1 MATYTMRIIGREKE
15 IQKLDSLLESKE
27 ADFLAIY
34 GRRRIGKTF
43 LIEQHFKKQL
53 CFQLVGQKDGT
64 LREQLRNFD
73 HALGKRSRKKRH
85 CPGSWQ
91 EAFQQLEAHLRTLSG
106 KSKRVVFL
114 DELPWL
120 ASPRSRF
127 LQALDHFWN
136 SFLAKDPRF
145 ILVVCGS
152 AASWMI
158 AKVINQKGGL
168 HNRIT
173 SRIKLEP
180 FTVAESERFLKARG
194 VKLTQYDQLTLA
206 AVMGGV
212 PHYLKEVESGQSAV
226 QAIDAT
232 CFQKAGLLRDE
243 FNRLYHSLFDHS
255 QRHIDLVR
263 ELARHPQG
271 LTRMDL
277 TKVYKTGGR
286 LSNTLSELEEAG
298 FISIVNPFGKSER
311 DAIYRLTDE
320 YSLFYLKWIE
330 GKAGTGSFAKKFNT
344 PAWRAWS
351 GYAFE
356 SIALKHIRHIISGLG
371 IAKIETQHCSWVHRP
386 NKTFPKGAQV
396 DLLIDRADR
405 SINLIEIK
413 FSEGPYTINKAYAEE
428 LRRKIQVF
436 KDVTGTKKNVF
447 LTFLTTHG
455 LTENAYATELVDA
468 SITADCLFQLP
479 T

>member
-1 MATYTMRIIGREKE
+1 MKLIGREEE
-15 IQKLDSLLESKE
+15 IRKLDRLLKSKE
-27 ADFLAIY
+27 PEFLALY

-43 LIEQHFKKQL
+43 LIEQHFKRQL

-64 LREQLRNFD
+64 LKEQLDNFD
-73 HALGKRSRKKRH
+73 QALGKHSRKKRS

-91 EAFQQLEAHLRTLSG
+91 EAFQQLEGHLRTLTG
-106 KSKRVVFL
+106 RSKRVIFL

-120 ASPRSRF
+120 AGPRSRF
-127 LQALDHFWN
+127 IPALDHFWN
-136 SFLAKDPRF
+136 SFISKNPRF

-158 AKVINQKGGL
+158 AKIINEKGGL

-180 FTVAESERFLKARG
+180 FSIGDSERFLRARG

-206 AVMGGV
+206 TVMGGV
-212 PHYLKEVESGQSAV
+212 PHYLKEVEAGHSAV
-226 QAIDAT
+226 QAINAA
-232 CFQKAGLLRDE
+232 CFQKTGLLRDE
-243 FNRLYHSLFDHS
+243 FDRLYSSLFDHS
-255 QRHIDLVR
+255 DRHVELVR

-271 LTRMDL
+271 LTRMHL

-286 LSNTLSELEEAG
+286 LSDTLTELEEAG
-298 FISIVNPFGKSER
+298 FISIINPFGKSQR
-311 DAIYRLTDE
+311 DAIYRLADE

-330 GKAGTGSFAKKFNT
+330 GKVGTGSFVNKFNT

-351 GYAFE
+351 GYALE
-356 SIALKHIRHIISGLG
+356 SITLKHIRHIKAELG
-371 IAKIETQHCSWVHRP
+371 IAQLETQHSSWVHRP
-386 NKTFPKGAQV
+386 NKTFPKGAQI

-413 FSEGPYTINKAYAEE
+413 FSEGPFTINKSYAEE
-428 LRRKIQVF
+428 LRRKLQVF
-436 KDVTGTKKNVF
+436 KDVTDTKKNVF

-455 LTENAYATELVDA
+455 LTQNAHAKELADV
-468 SITADCLFQLP
+468 SITTDCFFK
-479 T
+479 

>member
-1 MATYTMRIIGREKE
+1 MATYMMRLIGREEE
-15 IQKLDSLLESKE
+15 IQKLNRLLVSKE
-27 ADFLAIY
+27 AEFLAIY

-53 CFQLVGQKDGT
+53 CFQLVGQKEGT
-64 LREQLRNFD
+64 LKEQLGNFD
-73 HALGKRSRKKRH
+73 HALGKHCRKKRE

-91 EAFQQLEAHLRTLSG
+91 EAFQQLEAYLRTLSG
-106 KSKRVVFL
+106 RGKRVVFF

-120 ASPRSRF
+120 SSPRSRF

-136 SFLAKDPRF
+136 SFLGKDPKF

-158 AKVINQKGGL
+158 AKIINQKGGL

-180 FTVAESERFLKARG
+180 FTLAESEQFLKARG
-194 VKLTQYDQLTLA
+194 IKLTQYDQLTLA
-206 AVMGGV
+206 TVMGGV
-212 PHYLKEVESGQSAV
+212 PHYLKEVEPGQSAV
-226 QAIDAT
+226 QAIDAA
-232 CFQKAGLLRDE
+232 CFRKVGLLRDE
-243 FNRLYHSLFDHS
+243 FNRLYRSLFDHPE
-255 QRHIDLVR
+255 RHIDLVR

-271 LTRMDL
+271 LTRIDL
-277 TKVYKTGGR
+277 TSVYKTGGR
-286 LSNTLSELEEAG
+286 LSSTLSELEEAG
-298 FISIVNPFGKSER
+298 FIRTVTPFGKSQR
-311 DAIYRLTDE
+311 DAVYLLTDE

-330 GKAGTGSFAKKFNT
+330 GKPGTGSFAKKFNT

-356 SIALKHIRHIISGLG
+356 SIALKHIKHIKERLG
-371 IAKIETQHCSWVHRP
+371 VAQIETQHCSWVHRP
-386 NKTFPKGAQV
+386 TKTFPKGAQV

-413 FSEGPYTINKAYAEE
+413 FSEGPYTINKAYASE

-447 LTFLTTHG
+447 LTFLTTHD
-455 LTENAYATELVDA
+455 LAENAYAKELIDV
-468 SITADCLFQLP
+468 SITSECLFQSII
-479 T
+479 

>member
-1 MATYTMRIIGREKE
+1 MKLIGREDE
-15 IQKLDSLLESKE
+15 TLKLDRLLESKDPE
-27 ADFLAIY
+27 FLAIY

-43 LIEQHFKKQL
+43 LIEQHFKRQL

-64 LREQLRNFD
+64 LKEQLSNFD
-73 HALGKRSRKKRH
+73 QALGKRSRKKRD

-91 EAFQQLEAHLRTLSG
+91 EAFQQLEAHLSTLSG
-106 KSKRVVFL
+106 KSMRVVFL

-136 SFLAKDPRF
+136 SFLSKDPRF

-173 SRIKLEP
+173 SRIKLGP
-180 FTVAESERFLKARG
+180 FTLAESACFLKSRG
-194 VKLTQYDQLTLA
+194 VKLTPYDQLTLNT
-206 AVMGGV
+206 VMGGV

-226 QAIDAT
+226 QAIDVT
-232 CFQKAGLLRDE
+232 CFRKTGLLSDE
-243 FNRLYHSLFDHS
+243 FNRLYSSLFDHPE
-255 QRHIDLVR
+255 RHIDLVR
-263 ELARHPQG
+263 ELAKHPQG

-286 LSNTLSELEEAG
+286 LSNTLTELEEAG
-298 FISIVNPFGKSER
+298 FISIINPFGKSQR
-311 DAIYRLTDE
+311 DAIYRLADE

-330 GKAGTGSFAKKFNT
+330 GKTGTGSFAKKFNT

-351 GYAFE
+351 GYALE
-356 SIALKHIRHIISGLG
+356 SIALKHIRHIKAELG
-371 IAKIETQHCSWVHRP
+371 IDQIETQHCSWVHRP
-386 NKTFPKGAQV
+386 NKTFPKGAG
-396 DLLIDRADR
+396 I
-405 SINLIEIK
+405 
-413 FSEGPYTINKAYAEE
+413 
-428 LRRKIQVF
+428 
-436 KDVTGTKKNVF
+436 
-447 LTFLTTHG
+447 
-455 LTENAYATELVDA
+455 
-468 SITADCLFQLP
+468 
-479 T
+479 

>member
-1 MATYTMRIIGREKE
+1 MKIIGRKTETK
-15 IQKLDSLLESKE
+15 KLDGLLKSRE
-27 ADFLAIY
+27 AEFLAIY

-64 LREQLRNFD
+64 LKEQLGNFKQ
-73 HALGKRSRKKRH
+73 ALGKYSRRKRN
-85 CPGSWQ
+85 CPASWH
-91 EAFQQLEAHLRTLSG
+91 EAFQQLEAHLGTLSG
-106 KSKRVVFL
+106 KGKHVVFL

-127 LQALDHFWN
+127 LPALDHFWN
-136 SFLAKDPRF
+136 SFLSKNPGF

-180 FTVAESERFLKARG
+180 FTVAESAHFLKTRG
-194 VKLTQYDQLTLA
+194 VKLTPYDQLTLA
-206 AVMGGV
+206 TVMGGV
-212 PHYLKEVESGQSAV
+212 PHYLKEVEPGQSAV
-226 QAIDAT
+226 QAIDSI
-232 CFQKAGLLRDE
+232 CFQKTGLLRDE
-243 FNRLYHSLFDHS
+243 FNRLYSSLFDHS
-255 QRHIDLVR
+255 ERHVDLVR

-271 LTRMDL
+271 LTRIDL

-286 LSNTLSELEEAG
+286 LSNTLNELEEAD
-298 FISIVNPFGKSER
+298 FISIINPFGKSQR
-311 DAIYRLTDE
+311 DAIYRLSDE
-320 YSLFYLKWIE
+320 YSLFYLKWFE
-330 GKAGTGSFAKKFNT
+330 GKSGTGSFAKKFNT

-351 GYAFE
+351 GYALE
-356 SIALKHIRHIISGLG
+356 SIALKQIRNIKTGLG
-371 IAKIETQHCSWVHRP
+371 IDQIDAQHSSWVHRP
-386 NKTFPKGAQV
+386 NKTFPDGAQV

-413 FSEGPYTINKAYAEE
+413 FSEGPFTINKAYAEQ
-428 LRRKIQVF
+428 LRRKVQVF
-436 KDVTGTKKNVF
+436 KDVTRTKKNVF

-455 LTENAYATELVDA
+455 LTDNAYAKELVNA
-468 SITADCLFQLP
+468 SITTDCLFE
-479 T
+479 